1 MFGRGESVALAA
13 SAADAQARFDE
24 IVDLLVAAGYHRA
37 RISAL
42 SPFDK
47 IVGGMAWCMTAT
59 SVDVDVEFIENATIG
74 QKVKIGEGIERALK
88 FMKCRIPLQAHQIQ
102 GLDYAAIF
110 PVVQWLVKQA
120 YTFREEIAEATR
132 RLSASQFGKNFEL
145 PADAELAKHRA
156 TARPMGQKLCACY
169 APTRRFRPKSVH
181 VGGASLHARRVLMEF
196 GMQLSAL
203 GAADAAD
210 AAEGKGGDKPLKGKG
225 GAAGE
230 PAEAGATAALS
241 EALTEMAET
250 NQDAEQAVS
259 QSRIGKLVSMGAGD
273 IQHAALDFAKKSEA
287 LLSSGEMAAAHRLRG
302 EREATE
308 RQLEHER
315 RQLQAASEKTA
326 AAQAAL
332 GAAEAGQAVVAEQL
346 AQQANCR
353 GQLQAEMAE
362 LEEKA
367 SGANP
372 DELGMCLL
380 GSGRWPSCLSLSLP
394 SVPLPLHSP
403 LPDPLHPFVPP
414 PLSIP
419 SRPLYSLPPSHPLSH
434 QLRGLRRSPPAAA
447 KLQELVA
454 LCERMSAQKAEF
466 KRQCAK
472 QMEAMTAELAAL
484 EQDQDASA
492 DDDTQ
497 NLREIERLHVAEDG
511 KAAQMRR
518 LVGQKG
524 REIAQLHRQVDD
536 IPTSAELMQYERRFR
551 ELYSQVAAKLEE
563 TKKFYALYNTLE
575 EKKGFLAKEVSL
587 LNSIHENYTKAAA
600 GNKDRI
606 VESVEG
612 ILKGVQQSLAKVE
625 QRLKEALNA
634 RDGMNVSE
642 AVAVG
647 PSAPPLLLGSPLP
660 PLPSLAASARPPT
673 LAAFLTLPHR
683 LPRSR
688 RSKSRSSSPSSVRTS
703 SWSRTIRPSASA
715 TRPSPFE
722 PHMASSWPTSGCVR
736 GELRRCAALEC
747 VLSRPRLR
755 ARCRDGG
762 AQPALPCRLPATVP
776 RVGRRRG
783 VLRAPAT
790 RQRRG
795 RRDLRT
801 CVLRCAARAVRPW
814 VRHGSAARLGLR
826 SAPP

>member
-1 MFGRGESVALAA
+1 MVPLRERVAL
-13 SAADAQARFDE
+13 
-24 IVDLLVAAGYHRA
+24 
-37 RISAL
+37 
-42 SPFDK
+42 
-47 IVGGMAWCMTAT
+47 
-59 SVDVDVEFIENATIG
+59 
-74 QKVKIGEGIERALK
+74 
-88 FMKCRIPLQAHQIQ
+88 
-102 GLDYAAIF
+102 
-110 PVVQWLVKQA
+110 
-120 YTFREEIAEATR
+120 
-132 RLSASQFGKNFEL
+132 
-145 PADAELAKHRA
+145 
-156 TARPMGQKLCACY
+156 
-169 APTRRFRPKSVH
+169 
-181 VGGASLHARRVLMEF
+181 
-196 GMQLSAL
+196 
-203 GAADAAD
+203 
-210 AAEGKGGDKPLKGKG
+210 
-225 GAAGE
+225 
-230 PAEAGATAALS
+230 
-241 EALTEMAET
+241 
-250 NQDAEQAVS
+250 
-259 QSRIGKLVSMGAGD
+259 
-273 IQHAALDFAKKSEA
+273 
-287 LLSSGEMAAAHRLRG
+287 
-302 EREATE
+302 
-308 RQLEHER
+308 RQR

-372 DELGMCLL
+372 DEL
-380 GSGRWPSCLSLSLP
+380 
-394 SVPLPLHSP
+394 
-403 LPDPLHPFVPP
+403 
-414 PLSIP
+414 
-419 SRPLYSLPPSHPLSH
+419 
-434 QLRGLRRSPPAAA
+434 A

-634 RDGMNVSE
+634 RDGMNVKEQKLVAQQRTYFKLVKDYQAECQRNE
-642 AVAVG
+642 A
-647 PSAPPLLLGSPLP
+647 L
-660 PLPSLAASARPPT
+660 SL
-673 LAAFLTLPHR
+673 
-683 LPRSR
+683 
-688 RSKSRSSSPSSVRTS
+688 
-703 SWSRTIRPSASA
+703 
-715 TRPSPFE
+715 
-722 PHMASSWPTSGCVR
+722 
-736 GELRRCAALEC
+736 
-747 VLSRPRLR
+747 
-755 ARCRDGG
+755 
-762 AQPALPCRLPATVP
+762 
-776 RVGRRRG
+776 
-783 VLRAPAT
+783 
-790 RQRRG
+790 
-795 RRDLRT
+795 
-801 CVLRCAARAVRPW
+801 
-814 VRHGSAARLGLR
+814 
-826 SAPP
+826 